1 VNTAPLMPRVQPPV
15 QVALVGIDTVGTRV
29 AVAVDRQT
37 FLTLPA
43 LDRTNG
49 PTQVGRNLFPRIEAA
64 ALLSHIRPL
73 TCYAGWTAISTFHSR
88 TAAIL
93 SIVDCFCRR
102 QLFAPL
108 LVLGAPARAGQPG
121 PRPAS
126 DRRIREA
133 VSAFSGAVSL
143 FAKNIET
150 GGTYGIRENERVR
163 TASTIKVAVMAA
175 VFAAVAEGRARWHEE
190 LLLREADKVGGSGV
204 VRELS
209 AGVRLPLRD
218 LVRLMIV
225 VSDNTATNLLL
236 DRFGG
241 DAVNREMDKL
251 GLRQTRVLRK
261 ILGGG
266 RDVMPVPSG
275 VTEAGRVPEN
285 QRFGAGVSTPREM
298 VLLLEKI
305 ERGLVVSAEASR
317 EMIEILKRQ
326 QYKDGI
332 GRKLGD
338 LAVASKS
345 GALDRL
351 RSDVG
356 IVYAPGGPL
365 AIAIT
370 CDELPEV
377 DYSADNVGNIFIS
390 KLTGVL
396 LEELLPQAR

>member
-1 VNTAPLMPRVQPPV
+1 M
-15 QVALVGIDTVGTRV
+15 
-29 AVAVDRQT
+29 
-37 FLTLPA
+37 
-43 LDRTNG
+43 
-49 PTQVGRNLFPRIEAA
+49 
-64 ALLSHIRPL
+64 S
-73 TCYAGWTAISTFHSR
+73 
-88 TAAIL
+88 
-93 SIVDCFCRR
+93 
-102 QLFAPL
+102 
-108 LVLGAPARAGQPG
+108 
-121 PRPAS
+121 
-126 DRRIREA
+126 
-133 VSAFSGAVSL
+133 
-143 FAKNIET
+143 
-150 GGTYGIRENERVR
+150 
-163 TASTIKVAVMAA
+163 
-175 VFAAVAEGRARWHEE
+175 
-190 LLLREADKVGGSGV
+190 GSGV
-204 VRELS
+204 IRELS

-251 GLRQTRVLRK
+251 GFRQTRVLRK
-261 ILGGG
+261 ILGSG

-298 VLLLEKI
+298 VLFLEKI